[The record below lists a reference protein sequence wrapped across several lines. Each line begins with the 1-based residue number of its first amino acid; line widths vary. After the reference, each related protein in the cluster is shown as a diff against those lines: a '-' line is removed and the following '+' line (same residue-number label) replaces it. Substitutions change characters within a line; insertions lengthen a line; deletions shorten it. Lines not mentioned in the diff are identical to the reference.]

1 MSKKSSSPFKPF
13 LGYFFKGLLVVVP
26 IAATFYLV
34 IESFVYI
41 DGLIPVKFKI
51 PGMGIVLFLTAITSL
66 GFIASTVVAEP
77 VIKYG
82 NKLLNKVPLLKTL
95 YTSIKDLLSAFVGTK
110 KRFNEPVLVNV
121 GSGGGLQKIGFITEK
136 DLSDLGIPNTKIAV
150 YLPHSY
156 AFSGNLFIV
165 DASAVSPIDAKASDV
180 MKFIVSG
187 GVTNI
192 DQENI

>member
-1 MSKKSSSPFKPF
+1 
-13 LGYFFKGLLVVVP
+13 
-26 IAATFYLV
+26 
-34 IESFVYI
+34 
-41 DGLIPVKFKI
+41 
-51 PGMGIVLFLTAITSL
+51 
-66 GFIASTVVAEP
+66 
-77 VIKYG
+77 
-82 NKLLNKVPLLKTL
+82 LNKVPLLKTL